1 MKQIYTPIRLIP
13 EYHDSDWD
21 GVPNFRDCNLW
32 NPREHRGVR
41 PSKTMK
47 KRLEK
52 HRILV
57 SDNPPYFY
65 GVTTKA
71 AKKESPKAQKQLF
84 SAIKKYPNIV
94 GVIERTQPREYM
106 YTSKTHKDESSM
118 QGRKSVVIRPPA
130 EQESKERYK
139 KQILKGVP
147 KKYKKEA
154 LEIVEE
160 TPYTFEDIGTIGRKQ
175 RRAIAKSSFHE
186 LRHVQQEKEKGRK
199 EMERKGKKSH
209 RSARAHWKL
218 PIEIDA
224 RWFAKMEIQKKEDQN
239 QKKENQKI

>member
-1 MKQIYTPIRLIP
+1 MIQIYTPIRLIP
-13 EYHDSDWD
+13 EYHDTDLD
-21 GVPNFRDCNLW
+21 GVPNFRDCNPW
-32 NPREHRGVR
+32 NPREHRGVK

-52 HRILV
+52 YRISV

-65 GVTTKA
+65 RVTTKA
-71 AKKESPKAQKQLF
+71 AKKEAPKAQKQFF

-94 GVIERTQPREYM
+94 GVIERTQPTQYM
-106 YTSKTHKDESSM
+106 YTSKTYKDKSSI
-118 QGRKSVVIRPPA
+118 QGRESVIIRPPV
-130 EQESKERYK
+130 EQESKEQYK
-139 KQILKGVP
+139 QQMLKGAP
-147 KKYKKEA
+147 RKYKKEA

-160 TPYTFEDIGTIGRKQ
+160 TPYEFEDIGTIGRKQ

-186 LRHVQQEKEKGRK
+186 LRHVQQEKEMGTKK
-199 EMERKGKKSH
+199 MERKGKKSH

-224 RWFAKMEIQKKEDQN
+224 RWFAKMELQKRESK
-239 QKKENQKI
+239 